1 MRALSAMPR
10 GHAELCKGNYVQS
23 VKINMSMT
31 KTVSNEYQGL
41 NLIYERIYFI
51 KSLTLRIICIY
62 IILHIYGS
70 IPMASKQRPDPKR
83 QALREQGSLNR
94 KADKVTDPLFQQDEF
109 FDPRDV
115 VQVKYE
121 MLRRVHREGQKV
133 SHACSAFGVSRP
145 VFYQAQEVLKREGL
159 PGLVP
164 KKRGPRRGHKLTPEV
179 VDFVQQ
185 ERKQDKSLSFSA
197 LAEKVRQ
204 RFGVKVHP
212 RSIERVLGRS
222 KKKRSGVK

>member
-1 MRALSAMPR
+1 MV
-10 GHAELCKGNYVQS
+10 N
-23 VKINMSMT
+23 
-31 KTVSNEYQGL
+31 
-41 NLIYERIYFI
+41 
-51 KSLTLRIICIY
+51 
-62 IILHIYGS
+62 
-70 IPMASKQRPDPKR
+70 KQRPDPKR
-83 QALREQGSLNR
+83 QALREQGALNR
-94 KADKVTDPLFQQDEF
+94 KADKVTDPLFQEDEF
-109 FDPRDV
+109 FDPHDV

-133 SHACSAFGVSRP
+133 SHACSAFGLSRP
-145 VFYQAQEVLKREGL
+145 VFYQAQESLEREGL

-179 VDFVQQ
+179 VAFVQR
-185 ERKQDKSLSFSA
+185 ECKQDKTLPFSA

-222 KKKRSGVK
+222 KKKPGGTK